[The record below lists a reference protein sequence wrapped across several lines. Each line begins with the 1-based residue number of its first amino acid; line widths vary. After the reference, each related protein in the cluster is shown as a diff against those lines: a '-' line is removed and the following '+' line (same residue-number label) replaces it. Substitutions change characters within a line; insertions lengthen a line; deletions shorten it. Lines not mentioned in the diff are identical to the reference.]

1 MQIRPFLSD
10 FVTCTEKL
18 QEWNVPRPRKVD
30 VVPVIELSSR
40 KEKILKKKTRC
51 HPVPSHYDPRP
62 SSIQQIPDTSLTE
75 KLRVDLLKTNSSCAL
90 LQLLVPPISVALHD
104 HNYICTNASTSTV
117 SNSCGTDHEVSIE
130 HTRYDISRSNYN
142 KAEF

>member
-1 MQIRPFLSD
+1 MCYAYAEFCKSGCLSD

-51 HPVPSHYDPRP
+51 HPVPSQYDPRP
-62 SSIQQIPDTSLTE
+62 SSIQQIPDTSVTE

-90 LQLLVPPISVALHD
+90 LQLLVPPVSVALHD

-117 SNSCGTDHEVSIE
+117 
-130 HTRYDISRSNYN
+130 NYICTN
-142 KAEF
+142 A